1 MEERIKNIE
10 ENLSWV
16 KREIFALEKAKDTL
30 KFDVNSLLRQAQD
43 IREQISRLQE
53 TVGALNLRTAGMIKI
68 GGNMGGDNEF

>member
-53 TVGALNLRTAGMIKI
+53 TVGALNLRTAGMIKT